1 MNLDLE
7 FLMNENESYKKKIK
21 ELRLQ
26 NGQLLFLADFS
37 STIFKSS
44 NLDTISHLIIN
55 QLKKLIKSKKVKF
68 MRKEAKDDLYA
79 KYILENQ
86 EIRKVNLKR
95 EELKQDSFFIYCNKV
110 YIFLEEEETMV
121 AIPIKYQG
129 ENLGAIIFEDFNPKN
144 LDNLNNKLLDF
155 YGDLCGLIIK
165 NAILVE
171 KSKDEKNII
180 LNQNIKMENELKLA
194 QRIQKNILPSGYD
207 EYENYNFYKD
217 NKEAY
222 YLGGDF
228 YDIFLVNEDEIV
240 FYIADVSGH
249 GVGASLLTVFLKQT
263 IRGISK
269 SFKSRKIRPDKVLRE
284 LQNRFLDI
292 ELEEDLYIGILVCVL
307 NLKENKVTF
316 SNAGHNVYPIHIKG
330 DYYDAYKIP
339 GLPINHWFK
348 SEEFYNYQIVEKD
361 FEKDDKIFLLT
372 DGSIEAKSKEGVQIG
387 NEKVEEILFNS
398 KDNDLKY
405 IFENLCK
412 ELKEYT
418 DDDFFEDDIAFV
430 AVERK

>member
-37 STIFKSS
+37 STIFKTSD
-44 NLDTISHLIIN
+44 LDTISHLIIN

-68 MRKEAKDDLYA
+68 MRKESKEDLYA
-79 KYILENQ
+79 KYVLEGQ
-86 EIRKVNLKR
+86 EIKKVNLKR

-110 YIFLEEEETMV
+110 YIFSEDEETMV

-144 LDNLNNKLLDF
+144 LDNLNHKLLDF

-207 EYENYNFYKD
+207 EYEDYTFYKD

-228 YDIFLVNEDEIV
+228 YDIFLGNEDEVV

-269 SFKSRKIRPDKVLRE
+269 SFKSKKIRPDKVLKE
-284 LQNRFLDI
+284 MQNRFLDI

-307 NLKENKVTF
+307 NLKENKITF
-316 SNAGHNVYPIHIKG
+316 SNAGHNVYPIHVKG
-330 DYYDAYKIP
+330 NYYDAYKIP

-348 SEEFYNYQIVEKD
+348 SEDFYNYQILEKD
-361 FEKDDKIFLLT
+361 FEKGDKIFLLT
-372 DGSIEAKSKEGVQIG
+372 DGSIEAKSKEGIQIG
-387 NEKVEEILFNS
+387 NEKIEEILFDS
-398 KDNDLKY
+398 KDNDLKH
-405 IFENLCK
+405 IFGDLCK
-412 ELKEYT
+412 QLKIYT